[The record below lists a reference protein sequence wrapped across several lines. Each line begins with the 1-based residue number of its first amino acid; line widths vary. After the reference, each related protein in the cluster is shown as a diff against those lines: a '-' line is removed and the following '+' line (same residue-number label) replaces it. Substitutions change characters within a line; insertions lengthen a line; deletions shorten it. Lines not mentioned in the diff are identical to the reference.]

1 MTSFL
6 TPLLS
11 MQNIIDSLE
20 GNLTIKIKMFIIY
33 DPAIPLLWDFLK
45 QFLYITQGDT
55 DNNVH
60 SNNSTIPF

>member
-1 MTSFL
+1 
-6 TPLLS
+6 

-33 DPAIPLLWDFLK
+33 DLAIPLLWDFLR
-45 QFLYITQGDT
+45 QFLHITQGNT

-60 SNNSTIPF
+60 CINSTIPLQ